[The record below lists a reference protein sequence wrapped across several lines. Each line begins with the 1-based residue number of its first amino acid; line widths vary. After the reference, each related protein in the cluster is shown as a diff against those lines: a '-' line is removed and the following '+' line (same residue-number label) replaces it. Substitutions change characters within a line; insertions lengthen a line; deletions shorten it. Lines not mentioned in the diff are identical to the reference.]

1 MIERRQAVPH
11 ACGGTQISLIC
22 AVAGLP
28 VLDPAA
34 AQNGYLRA
42 GAEWR

>member
-1 MIERRQAVPH
+1 MIERGQAVPH
-11 ACGGTQISLIC
+11 ACGLTQISLIC

-34 AQNGYLRA
+34 AQNR
-42 GAEWR
+42 RISRV